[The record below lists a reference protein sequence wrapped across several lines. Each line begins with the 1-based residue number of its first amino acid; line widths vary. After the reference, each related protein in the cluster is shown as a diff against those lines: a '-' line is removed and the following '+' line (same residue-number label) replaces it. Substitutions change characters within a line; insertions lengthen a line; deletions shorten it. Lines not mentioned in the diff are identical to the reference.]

1 MAKRKRR
8 SRRKSGRRRGTG
20 SVIRVRRLGQL
31 KQGEFGKAAMPV
43 VVGGG
48 VTALTTIAVHQL
60 TPTTQMQMSLVR
72 NAPLVGAGAGA
83 LASMA
88 VWNLQNPRA
97 GAGAL
102 TAALTVGIGL
112 WAVDYAAS
120 MRMAAAANG
129 AAANGSTAG
138 LRAIVPEYGMAGRQ
152 RGTGAIVMEPHASR
166 GYGAGPL
173 GSYGEVV
180 NLGQVN
186 AGAFGTPG
194 FTVG

>member
-1 MAKRKRR
+1 MARKR
-8 SRRKSGRRRGTG
+8 GRRRGTG
-20 SVIRVRRLGQL
+20 SVIRVRRLGKL
-31 KQGEFGKAAMPV
+31 RKGEFGKAAMPV

-48 VTALTTIAVHQL
+48 VTALATIAVHQM
-60 TPTTQMQMSLVR
+60 TPTTTLQMRLVK

-83 LASMA
+83 LAALA
-88 VWNLQNPRA
+88 VWNLQSPGA

-112 WAVDYAAS
+112 WAVDYAAA
-120 MRMAAAANG
+120 MRVAAAAPAPANG
-129 AAANGSTAG
+129 AAG
-138 LRAIVPEYGMAGRQ
+138 LRAIVPEYGM
-152 RGTGAIVMEPHASR
+152 RGLRAIAMEPHASR

-194 FTVG
+194 FTVGG